1 MIPGLQMIPDREWSL
16 NWTADLSRACRKH
29 SGSAFSRL
37 SANGSLLTSN
47 WDISTFWRQ
56 ANVIIIVKLKNI

>member
-1 MIPGLQMIPDREWSL
+1 MIPGLQMIPDREWSPL
-16 NWTADLSRACRKH
+16 TLLGFLH
-29 SGSAFSRL
+29 SGFAFSRL

-56 ANVIIIVKLKNI
+56 ENVIIIVKLKNI